1 MAREAKLSIDM
12 APVAR
17 GGVSKSGRHN
27 ERTEGQKHSNP
38 DIDDSRT
45 HLNYNL
51 VDTEG
56 MTLLARTDR
65 RIKEGRTGENSNRKI
80 QKNAIL
86 LQSHVIQVNKE
97 YFDELGPEKSKEF
110 FQATYDHYCKKFG
123 QENIVSA
130 EVHLDEKAPHIHI
143 MRVPLEH
150 GRLVGGEFRRK
161 QCIALHTDAH
171 RDITARGFEVQR
183 GEPSKVDKE
192 RVDLATFKAREL
204 KGMELSLSAQ
214 EGDLTQQ
221 KANLEATKAELE
233 AKSKEIDREL
243 AVNSQ
248 RLDEVRRMNLTA
260 NTIHAIDC
268 KSKVKEKFLGIFG
281 DREVITKFDDFCTL
295 VKTAEVSAEAVA
307 MVEPLKKEIADLKKT
322 DKDINALV
330 SENKRLFESV
340 KELDTKVDGLSKQV
354 DKMAEQTYK
363 RLSTK
368 FGDDDSKVAAVMI
381 RVNGVSESTTRKT
394 LMAHSPSVPSR
405 SDDARGVVNGIIA
418 NALNRPSKDVALLA
432 KSADED
438 LSCVDWSMMDE
449 VDRKAIQGD
458 RSH

>member
-27 ERTEGQKHSNP
+27 EREEGQKHSNP

-45 HLNYNL
+45 HLNYNF

-97 YFDELGPEKSKEF
+97 YFDELGPEKTKEF

-123 QENIVSA
+123 KENIVSA
-130 EVHLDEKAPHIHI
+130 EVHMDEKSPHIHI

-204 KGMELSLSAQ
+204 KSLEQVLTLKQNELNALQ
-214 EGDLTQQ
+214 V
-221 KANLEATKAELE
+221 KIN
-233 AKSKEIDREL
+233 AKEKEL
-243 AVNSQ
+243 AETNKATEQ
-248 RLDEVRRMNLTA
+248 ELATARDRL
-260 NTIHAIDC
+260 
-268 KSKVKEKFLGIFG
+268 
-281 DREVITKFDDFCTL
+281 
-295 VKTAEVSAEAVA
+295 AEAQRNSATVNELIA
-307 MVEPLKKEIADLKKT
+307 INQRVKQVGGWFKDNRLEISIPDYNALSETARAGADAIKELPELKKELTGLKEKDQDITVLTSRNKALSETVQDLHKKINGLNKEINTMAD
-322 DKDINALV
+322 
-330 SENKRLFESV
+330 
-340 KELDTKVDGLSKQV
+340 
-354 DKMAEQTYK
+354 QTYK
-363 RLSTK
+363 
-368 FGDDDSKVAAVMI
+368 
-381 RVNGVSESTTRKT
+381 
-394 LMAHSPSVPSR
+394 
-405 SDDARGVVNGIIA
+405 
-418 NALNRPSKDVALLA
+418 
-432 KSADED
+432 
-438 LSCVDWSMMDE
+438 
-449 VDRKAIQGD
+449 
-458 RSH
+458 